1 MTNKVKKIK
10 VKKPKAKPKTKTH
23 KKQKQKQKQNQN
35 VKININGG
43 GGSQGTSIIQVP
55 QYIEVPKYINQNSTQ
70 DSNLVNQLVD
80 EIRNFEKKM
89 TTNKPQQQQPEIIKE
104 DNKPNEPVVKKRTRG
119 KAKPKIHAIAVHE
132 QIQNAIREQENAF
145 NVSDSNEQG
154 ERIQSLYKEKGDF
167 IGVNPST
174 KKGDF
179 INNNTFIQKDLKAQA
194 KLYKVELDK
203 QKKDNKTQKITKK
216 QETINQMN
224 EINNMRMEDNNKTKI
239 QYQQEQIG
247 KINNTIKTQNKNI
260 KKAEKEL
267 NII

>member
-10 VKKPKAKPKTKTH
+10 VKKPKAKPKTH

-89 TTNKPQQQQPEIIKE
+89 TTNKPQQPQQQPEIIKE
-104 DNKPNEPVVKKRTRG
+104 SNEPVIKKRTRG
-119 KAKPKIHAIAVHE
+119 PNKPKIYATAIQQ
-132 QIQNAIREQENAF
+132 QIKQAILENENAF
-145 NVSDSNEQG
+145 NVSDPNEPG
-154 ERIQSLYKEKGDF
+154 EIIQNLYKEKGDF
-167 IGVNPST
+167 IGVNPSI
-174 KKGDF
+174 KKGEF

-194 KLYKVELDK
+194 KLYKDELDK
-203 QKKDNKTQKITKK
+203 QKKDNIK
-216 QETINQMN
+216 QN
-224 EINNMRMEDNNKTKI
+224 EPE
-239 QYQQEQIG
+239 
-247 KINNTIKTQNKNI
+247 IKPKRKYT
-260 KKAEKEL
+260 KKAEKK
-267 NII
+267 

>member
-1 MTNKVKKIK
+1 MTNKVKTIK
-10 VKKPKAKPKTKTH
+10 VKNPKAKPKPKTH

-89 TTNKPQQQQPEIIKE
+89 TTNKPQQPQQQPEIIKE

-145 NVSDSNEQG
+145 NVSDSNEPG
-154 ERIQSLYKEKGDF
+154 EIIQNLYKEKGDF
-167 IGVNPST
+167 IGVNPSI
-174 KKGDF
+174 KKGEF

-194 KLYKVELDK
+194 KLYKDELDK
-203 QKKDNKTQKITKK
+203 QKKDNIKQNEPEIKPKRKYTKK
-216 QETINQMN
+216 SRK
-224 EINNMRMEDNNKTKI
+224 EIK
-239 QYQQEQIG
+239 
-247 KINNTIKTQNKNI
+247 
-260 KKAEKEL
+260 
-267 NII
+267 